1 MSAEEPPKSILKKS
15 VKIRVVSEQIELGLR
30 RWRARARARTD
41 LAQDQEGAGVGGASG
56 LPISR

>member
-30 RWRARARARTD
+30 RWRARARARAD
-41 LAQDQEGAGVGGASG
+41 LAQDQEGGGIGGASG